1 MANRKKGGLINRL
14 IVGKEKSEE
23 YARASLPSN
32 RWELFWDIFKGKF
45 WKLVLINLL
54 TFLFFIPLIL
64 LLYFRTSMIS
74 SNGSFYPFGQSFGL
88 GYGAPTSMMGM
99 AESIVHSVNLT
110 IYLFMPVAVAIAC
123 VGIAGGAYVIRN
135 VVWTEG
141 DFIIGD
147 FWHGVKV
154 NYKQIV
160 VIGLLFSLMFYLSTC
175 FCSLADQYIAV
186 DAELSWL
193 WITGKVLAIAILIFY
208 SFMTAHMVTMSV
220 TYEYKIWHLLR
231 NSFLFTVGL
240 FPLNIFFGA
249 ICAAP
254 FLLLL
259 IGGVVQIF
267 ILLLI
272 ALLAISFA
280 LLVWTDF
287 CQWSYDS
294 HINTKIGAKK
304 NRGIYE
310 KVKKGKGKDKK
321 EVENY
326 KQTLERNAV
335 TQLYSK
341 PIKPITDDEIKLAE
355 LPEAFSRADLEK
367 LRESKEVI
375 YEEDRKYVLEHQNA
389 PENIEAQ
396 QTQEQLE
403 LERQKRIEKAK
414 RELAKRKKR

>member
-1 MANRKKGGLINRL
+1 MAKNRKGGLINRL

-45 WKLVLINLL
+45 WKLVLVNLL

-64 LLYFRTSMIS
+64 LLYFRTSMII
-74 SNGSFYPFGQSFGL
+74 SNGAYFPFGQGFGL
-88 GYGAPTSMMGM
+88 GYGAPTSMAGM
-99 AESIVHSVNLT
+99 AEGIIHSTNLIV
-110 IYLFMPVAVAIAC
+110 YLFLPVAVAIAC
-123 VGIAGGAYVIRN
+123 VGISGGAYVIRN

-141 DFIIGD
+141 DFIVGD

-154 NYKQIV
+154 NYKQVLI
-160 VIGLLFSLMFYLSTC
+160 IGLLFSLMFYLTTC
-175 FCSLADQYIAV
+175 FCSLADQYVATG
-186 DAELSWL
+186 AELSWL
-193 WITGKVLAIAILIFY
+193 WITGKVIAIAILIFY

-220 TYEYKIWHLLR
+220 TYQYKIWHLLR

-240 FPLNIFFGA
+240 FPLNLFFGA

-254 FLLLL
+254 FLLSL
-259 IGGVVQIF
+259 IGGIVQI
-267 ILLLI
+267 IVLVLV

-287 CQWSYDS
+287 CQWAYDS

-310 KVKKGKGKDKK
+310 KVKKDNDKK
-321 EVENY
+321 KVEAY
-326 KQTLERNAV
+326 KNTLERNTA

-341 PIKPITDDEIKLAE
+341 PIKPITDDEIQLAQ
-355 LPEAFSRADLEK
+355 LPEAFTRADLEK
-367 LRESKEVI
+367 LRESKEII
-375 YEEDRKYVLEHQNA
+375 YEEDRKYVLEHQNN
-389 PENIEAQ
+389 PENIEAIK
-396 QTQEQLE
+396 TQEQLE
-403 LERQKRIEKAK
+403 AERQKRIEKAK